1 MSGLFWQGGPPAVT
15 RMMPPIPETN
25 WRTPRDFPNLAAANA
40 LSIDCETWDP
50 ELTEHGPG
58 WARGR
63 GHIVGIA
70 VGTDDGHR
78 WYFPMRHTVEPEF
91 NLPPEHVLAWAGVEL
106 ARPTQPK
113 LGANLIYDVGWLRQE
128 GVRVAGELF
137 DVEFAEALLDE
148 SATVNLGD
156 LGQRYCGQG
165 KTSAQLYDWCR
176 AWYGGGE
183 DQRAN
188 IWRAPPRL
196 MGPYAEGDVDLPF
209 RVLDKQWQ
217 RLQAE
222 GLLDLFRMECALI
235 PLLVEMRFAGVS
247 VDLAHAEQVRADLL
261 AASIEEQA
269 KLRSI
274 VGFEINV
281 NAAASIAKAFDKFG
295 YQYERTAKGA
305 PSFDKDFLSACK
317 NPVADAINEIRKLDK
332 LRTTFVE
339 NYILGAHVNGK
350 VYCSFNPLR
359 ADETG
364 ARSGRF
370 SSNDPNL
377 QNIPVRDKK
386 WGKKLRSLF
395 VPDSGHK
402 QWRKFDYSQIEYRFL
417 VHFAVGPGADEA
429 RRKYQDDPSTDYHAW
444 VQNELVGPRAGW
456 DMSTPELKK
465 LWRFL
470 TKNLNFGAVYGIGEG
485 HMAEL
490 LQKPRSEAK
499 RILDDYHK
507 ALPFVRATMQAV
519 ISQIDQQGYITTI
532 LGRRRRFNLWEAVQ
546 RFKTDKERKANPPL
560 PYEVALL
567 KYGNIKRAGAYKGL
581 NGELQGS
588 AADLFKT
595 AMLKCWTSGV
605 YGYTGVP
612 RLIVHDEKDFS
623 DAGGADEAFAEMKR
637 IMETAL
643 TLRVPVMAEEERGAN
658 WGQLATV

>member
-1 MSGLFWQGGPPAVT
+1 MGGLFWQDTAPAVT
-15 RMMPPIPETN
+15 RLMPPIPETG
-25 WRTPRDFPNLAAANA
+25 WRWRRPRDFPNLAAAKA
-40 LSIDCETWDP
+40 LAIDVETWDP
-50 ELTEHGPG
+50 ELLEHGPG

-63 GHIVGIA
+63 GHITDIV
-70 VGTDDGHR
+70 VGTEDGHR
-78 WYFPMRHTVEPEF
+78 WCFPMRHTVEPQD
-91 NLPPEHVLAWAGVEL
+91 NLPPDKVLAWAGVEL

-128 GVRVAGELF
+128 GVNVKGELF

-148 SATVNLGD
+148 AATVNLGD
-156 LGQRYCGQG
+156 LGQRYLGRG

-196 MGPYAEGDVDLPF
+196 VGPYAEGDVDLPF
-209 RVLDKQWQ
+209 AVLDKQWQ

-222 GLLDLFRMECALI
+222 GLINLFRMECALI
-235 PLLVEMRFAGVS
+235 PLLVAMRFAGVS

-295 YQYERTAKGA
+295 YSYERTAKGA
-305 PSFDKDFLSACK
+305 PSFDKDFLAACK
-317 NPVADAINEIRKLDK
+317 NPVADAVNEIRKLDK

-395 VPDSGHK
+395 TIDSGHK

-417 VHFAVGPGADEA
+417 VHFAVGQGAEEA
-429 RRKYQDDPSTDYHAW
+429 RQKYIAYPATDYHAW
-444 VQNELVGPRAGW
+444 VQQLVAPVAGW
-456 DMSTPELKK
+456 DLSTAELRK

-470 TKNLNFGAVYGIGEG
+470 TKNLNFGAVYGIGEV

-499 RILDDYHK
+499 KILTDYHN
-507 ALPFVRATMQAV
+507 ALPFVRATMQDC
-519 ISQIDQQGYITTI
+519 IGQIERHGYISTI
-532 LGRRRRFNLWEAVQ
+532 LGRRSRFDLWEHAQQ
-546 RFKTDKERKANPPL
+546 RGTLPL
-560 PYEVALL
+560 PYDRALL
-567 KYGNIKRAGAYKGL
+567 QYGSIKRAYAYRGL
-581 NGELQGS
+581 NRKLQGS
-588 AADLFKT
+588 AADLFKM

-605 YGYTGVP
+605 YAATGVP

-623 DAGGADEAFAEMKR
+623 DVGGTDEAFAEMKQ

-643 TLRVPVMAEEERGAN
+643 LLRVPVRADEERGAN
-658 WGQLATV
+658 WGQLVDV

>member
-1 MSGLFWQGGPPAVT
+1 MSGLFWRDSGAPTT
-15 RMMPPIPETN
+15 RLMPPIPETG
-25 WRTPRDFPNLAAANA
+25 WQTPRDFPNLDAAHA
-40 LSIDCETWDP
+40 LAVDCETYDP
-50 ELTEHGPG
+50 DLQEHGPG
-58 WARGR
+58 WARGKS
-63 GHIVGIA
+63 HIVGLA
-70 VGTDDGHR
+70 VGTADGHR
-78 WYFPMRHTVEPEF
+78 WYFPIRHTVESQD
-91 NLPPEHVLAWAGVEL
+91 NLDPKKVLAWAAVEL

-113 LGANLIYDVGWLRQE
+113 VGANLIYDVGTLRAE
-128 GVRVAGELF
+128 GVHVAGELF
-137 DVEFAEALLDE
+137 DVQFAEALLDE
-148 SATVNLGD
+148 AATVNLDD
-156 LGQRYCGQG
+156 LGQRYLGRG

-188 IWRAPPRL
+188 IWRAPPRIV
-196 MGPYAEGDVDLPF
+196 GPYAEGDVDLPF
-209 RVLDKQWQ
+209 AVLDKQWQ

-247 VDLAHAEQVRADLL
+247 VDLAKAEQVRSDLL
-261 AASIEEQA
+261 AESTIEQA
-269 KLRSI
+269 KLRTI
-274 VGFEINV
+274 VGFDVNV

-295 YQYERTAKGA
+295 YSYERTAKGA
-305 PSFDKDFLSACK
+305 PSFDKDFLASCK

-377 QNIPVRDKK
+377 QNIPVRDKV

-395 VPDSGHK
+395 TIDNGHK

-417 VHFAVGPGADEA
+417 VHFAVGQGAEEA
-429 RRKYQDDPSTDYHAW
+429 RQKYRDDPSTDYHAW
-444 VQNELVGPRAGW
+444 VQQLVAPVAGW
-456 DMSTPELKK
+456 DLSTPELRK

-470 TKNLNFGAVYGIGEG
+470 TKNLNFGAVYGIGEV

-490 LQKPRSEAK
+490 LQHPRSEAK
-499 RILDDYHK
+499 QILTYYHN
-507 ALPFVRATMQAV
+507 ALPFVRATMQDC
-519 ISQIDQQGYITTI
+519 IQQIERQGYITTI
-532 LGRRRRFNLWEAVQ
+532 LGRRSRFDLWESA
-546 RFKTDKERKANPPL
+546 RERGSL
-560 PYEVALL
+560 PMPYQQALL
-567 KYGNIKRAGAYKGL
+567 QYGQIKRAYAYRGL
-581 NGELQGS
+581 NRELQGS

-605 YGYTGVP
+605 YNYTGVP

-623 DAGGADEAFAEMKR
+623 DPGGTDEAFAEMKH
-637 IMETAL
+637 IVETAL
-643 TLRVPVMAEEERGAN
+643 TLRVPVRADEERGLN
-658 WGQLATV
+658 WGKLTDV

>member
-1 MSGLFWQGGPPAVT
+1 MNGLFWQDSGPAVT
-15 RMMPPIPETN
+15 RLMPPIPETG
-25 WRTPRDFPNLAAANA
+25 WRTPRDFPNLAAAKA
-40 LSIDCETWDP
+40 LAIDCETYDP
-50 ELTEHGPG
+50 ELLDHGPG

-63 GHIVGIA
+63 GHIVGIS
-70 VGTDDGHR
+70 VGTDDGYR
-78 WYFPMRHTVEPEF
+78 AYFPMRHTVEPEY
-91 NLPPEHVLAWAGVEL
+91 NLPPDKVLAWAAVEL

-148 SATVNLGD
+148 AATVNLGD
-156 LGQRYCGQG
+156 LGTRYLGIG

-196 MGPYAEGDVDLPF
+196 VGPYAEGDVDLPF

-222 GLLDLFRMECALI
+222 GLIDLFRMECALI

-295 YQYERTAKGA
+295 YSYERTPKGA
-305 PSFDKDFLSACK
+305 PSFDKDFLTGCK
-317 NPVADAINEIRKLDK
+317 NPVADAIDEIRKLDK

-364 ARSGRF
+364 TRSGRF

-377 QNIPVRDKK
+377 QNIPVRDKV

-395 VPDSGHK
+395 TIDSGHK

-429 RRKYQDDPSTDYHAW
+429 RQKYITDPSTDYHAW
-444 VQNELVGPRAGW
+444 VQQLVAPVAGW
-456 DMSTPELKK
+456 DLSTAELRK
-465 LWRFL
+465 LHRFL

-499 RILDDYHK
+499 QILNSYHE
-507 ALPFVRATMQAV
+507 ALPFVRATMQAC
-519 ISQIDQQGYITTI
+519 IRQIEQQGYISTI
-532 LGRRRRFNLWEAVQ
+532 LGRRSRFDLWESAQQ
-546 RFKTDKERKANPPL
+546 RGTLPL
-560 PYEVALL
+560 PYQQALL
-567 KYGNIKRAGAYKGL
+567 AYGQIKRAYAYRSL
-581 NGELQGS
+581 NRRLQGS
-588 AADLFKT
+588 AADLFKR
-595 AMLKCWTSGV
+595 AMLQCWQSGV
-605 YGYTGVP
+605 YSYTGVP
-612 RLIVHDEKDFS
+612 RLIVHDEEDFS
-623 DAGGADEAFAEMKR
+623 DAGGTDEAFAEMKR
-637 IMETAL
+637 VMETAL
-643 TLRVPVMAEEERGAN
+643 VLRVPVMAEEERGAN
-658 WGQLATV
+658 WGQLTGV